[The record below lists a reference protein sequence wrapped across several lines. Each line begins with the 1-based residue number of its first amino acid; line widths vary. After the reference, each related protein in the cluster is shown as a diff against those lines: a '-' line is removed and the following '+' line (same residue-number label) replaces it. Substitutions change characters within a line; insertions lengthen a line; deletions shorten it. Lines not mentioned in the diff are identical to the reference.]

1 VESFLPFAL
10 AILATIV
17 FAAIGTL
24 IVRCFVT
31 LTVSDGHNVV
41 LVPIFQTAGTVYA
54 VFLAFL
60 VVAVWQSYDGAHDN
74 VAEEASALTTLYR
87 ASAGM
92 EQASGA
98 ALRGLIR
105 TYTHAVVE
113 EEWPVQ
119 AAAGGTSQ
127 TARAAALAMFRLF
140 QHLPAEVRERD
151 VAIDGALLSIL
162 TQVMA
167 DRNKRTLE
175 SGESLPT
182 IMWGAAIGI
191 GLAVVGMSFFLHME
205 KRWPHMASA
214 AVMSGAMAML
224 VCIIFVM
231 SRPFVGPMALGPQ
244 PFEHSL
250 EVYDAVDATP

>member
-1 VESFLPFAL
+1 MESFLPFAL

-175 SGESLPT
+175 FGRVAADDHVGGGDRHRPGGGGDELLPAYGEALAAYGVRRGDERGDGDAGVHHLRDEPAVRGT
-182 IMWGAAIGI
+182 DGAGAA
-191 GLAVVGMSFFLHME
+191 AVRTLVGG
-205 KRWPHMASA
+205 
-214 AVMSGAMAML
+214 V
-224 VCIIFVM
+224 
-231 SRPFVGPMALGPQ
+231 
-244 PFEHSL
+244 
-250 EVYDAVDATP
+250 